1 MPELAKQDGNTELW
15 YTVFAEGHPVLATK
29 QRRYSMLPG
38 SPRCKLCE
46 APFGGVGGW
55 LMRRTGLHVSNRN
68 PHYCNKC
75 DGFLGAFPGG
85 AEVPM
90 AMMMIDIR
98 NSVELSAK
106 TSPKD
111 FARLVMAMRTD
122 VHELLD
128 KTDGFVLEYQGDSVF
143 AVWPP
148 GFVNGQ
154 HCQKAI
160 EAAELA
166 ARRASQHS
174 HLMAD
179 IGVAVHTG
187 TVYIGTVADVAGN
200 MAGISAFGY
209 DVNLLARLAHAARP
223 GEVLVSTATY
233 AAAGRPLPTQPRLF
247 DTLKGI
253 ETPVQAISLGQPAMT
268 VG

>member
-29 QRRYSMLPG
+29 QRRYSLLPG
-38 SPRCKLCE
+38 APRCKLCE
-46 APFGGVGGW
+46 APMGGAGGF
-55 LMRRTGLHVSNRN
+55 LLRMTGLYQSNRN

-75 DGFLGAFPGG
+75 DGFLSAFPGG

-148 GFVNGQ
+148 GFVQGK
-154 HCQKAI
+154 HCDKAI

-166 ARRASQHS
+166 ARMAARRS
-174 HLMAD
+174 HMVAD

-200 MAGISAFGY
+200 MSGISAFGY
-209 DVNLLARLAHAARP
+209 EVNLLARLAHAARP

-233 AAAGRPLPTQPRLF
+233 EAAGRPLPAKPRLF
-247 DTLKGI
+247 DSLKGI
-253 ETPVQAISLGQPAMT
+253 DTPVNAISLGQPSLAAA
-268 VG
+268 

>member
-15 YTVFAEGHPVLATK
+15 YTVFAQGHPVLATK
-29 QRRYSMLPG
+29 RRRYSLLPG

-55 LMRRTGLHVSNRN
+55 LMRLTGLVVSNRN

-75 DGFLGAFPGG
+75 DGFLSAYPGG

-106 TSPKD
+106 TSPRD
-111 FARLVMAMRTD
+111 FARLVMAMRSD
-122 VHELLD
+122 VHDLLD
-128 KTDGFVLEYQGDSVF
+128 QTDGFVLEYQGDSVF

-148 GFVNGQ
+148 GFVGGQ
-154 HCQKAI
+154 HCQKAL

-166 ARRASQHS
+166 ARKAQRRS

-179 IGVAVHTG
+179 IGIAVHFG

-200 MAGISAFGY
+200 MSGISAFGY

-233 AAAGRPLPTQPRLF
+233 EGAGRPVPAKPRLF
-247 DTLKGI
+247 DALKGI
-253 ETPVQAISLGQPAMT
+253 DTTVSAVSLGQPTLTAA
-268 VG
+268 

>member
-1 MPELAKQDGNTELW
+1 MTELAKQDGNTELW
-15 YTVFAEGHPVLATK
+15 YTVFAQGHPVLASK

-38 SPRCKLCE
+38 APRCKLCE
-46 APFGGVGGW
+46 APFGGAGGFV
-55 LMRRTGLHVSNRN
+55 MRMTGLHQSNRN

-111 FARLVMAMRTD
+111 FARLVMAMRSD

-148 GFVNGQ
+148 GFVNGK
-154 HCQKAI
+154 HCEKAI
-160 EAAELA
+160 QAAELA
-166 ARRASQHS
+166 ARMTARRS
-174 HLMAD
+174 HQMAD
-179 IGVAVHTG
+179 VGMAVHTG

-200 MAGISAFGY
+200 MSGISAFGY
-209 DVNLLARLAHAARP
+209 DVNLLARMAGAARP
-223 GEVLVSTATY
+223 GEVLVSAATY
-233 AAAGRPLPTQPRLF
+233 QGAGRPVPAQTRQLE
-247 DTLKGI
+247 DLKGI
-253 ETPVQAISLGQPAMT
+253 ENPPEVVSLGQPLLHA
-268 VG
+268 